1 MDLEGSLAEKQ
12 VRSSYVPP
20 GLFALFDETS
30 SVLGLQGLPLK
41 GQGQTP
47 GTTWITWVSNH
58 GACSSG
64 TRGKGVT
71 DLTMRRVIH
80 PLLRLE
86 SLTPDLSGCAA
97 ACTRSQCHDANI

>member
-20 GLFALFDETS
+20 GLFALFDEIS
-30 SVLGLQGLPLK
+30 SVLGLQGLPWK

-58 GACSSG
+58 GACG
-64 TRGKGVT
+64 TRAEERATNLMKEAT
-71 DLTMRRVIH
+71 VI
-80 PLLRLE
+80 
-86 SLTPDLSGCAA
+86 
-97 ACTRSQCHDANI
+97 